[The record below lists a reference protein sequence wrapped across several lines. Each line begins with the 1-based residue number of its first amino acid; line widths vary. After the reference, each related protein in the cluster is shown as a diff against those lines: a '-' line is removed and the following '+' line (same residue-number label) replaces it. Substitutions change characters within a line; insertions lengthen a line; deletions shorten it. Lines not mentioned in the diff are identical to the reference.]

1 MFARVNN
8 VTGAKDIDAGV
19 AFLRDKVLPEVQ
31 GQQGFRGLTMSGNR
45 STGEVGILGLWATLE
60 DLEASGST
68 VSKLRKEAMDVLG
81 GEITVATM
89 EQVVAEVTQPE
100 DMVGRPLRI
109 VRVKM
114 DPAKVDEHVAFFRSD
129 VLPEI
134 KAAPGFVA
142 VRNFIDRKTGNG
154 NVGTTWTDE
163 ASMRAGEANAEERRQ
178 LALARGVEISEPIYR
193 TILLSH
199 LV

>member
-31 GQQGFRGLTMSGNR
+31 GQKGFRGLTMSGNR

-68 VSKLRKEAMDVLG
+68 VSKLRKDAMDVLG
-81 GEITVATM
+81 GEITLATM
-89 EQVVAEVTQPE
+89 EQVVADVTQPQ
-100 DMVGRPLRI
+100 DLVGHPLRI

-129 VLPEI
+129 VLPEL
-134 KAAPGFVA
+134 KATAGFLA
-142 VRNFIDRKTGNG
+142 VRNMVDRETGNG
-154 NVGTTWTDE
+154 NVGTIWTDE
-163 ASMRAGEANAEERRQ
+163 DSMRANEATAEERRQ
-178 LALARGVEISEPIYR
+178 LALARGVEISEPSYR

>member
-19 AFLRDKVLPEVQ
+19 AFLRDKVVPEVQ
-31 GQQGFRGLTMSGNR
+31 GQKGFRGLTMSGNR
-45 STGEVGILGLWATLE
+45 STGEVGILGLWETLA
-60 DLEASGST
+60 DLEATDST

-89 EQVVAEVTQPE
+89 EQLVAEVTKPQ

-114 DPAKVDEHVAFFRSD
+114 DPAKVDEQVAFFRSD
-129 VLPEI
+129 VLPEM
-134 KAAPGFVA
+134 KATAGFLA
-142 VRNFIDRKTGNG
+142 VRNLIDRKTGNG
-154 NVGTTWTDE
+154 NVGTIWADE
-163 ASMRAGEANAEERRQ
+163 DSMRAAEAIAEERRP
-178 LALARGVEISEPIYR
+178 LALARGVEISDPNFR

>member
-31 GQQGFRGLTMSGNR
+31 GQKGFRGLTMSGNR

-60 DLEASGST
+60 ELEASGST

-89 EQVVAEVTQPE
+89 ELVVAEVTQPQ

-109 VRVKM
+109 VQVKL

-154 NVGTTWTDE
+154 SVGTIFTDE
-163 ASMRAGEANAEERRQ
+163 NSMRAAEANAEARRQ
-178 LALARGVEISEPIYR
+178 LALARGVEISEPNYR